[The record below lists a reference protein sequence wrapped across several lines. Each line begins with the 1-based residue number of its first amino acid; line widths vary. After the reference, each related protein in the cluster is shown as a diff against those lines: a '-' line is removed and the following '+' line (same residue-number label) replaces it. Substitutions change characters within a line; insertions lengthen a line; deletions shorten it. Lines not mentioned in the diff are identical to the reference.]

1 MGSAVLLRSKATS
14 RQRKSSSPIRSAS
27 STSTSAKCSPPRE
40 SSTSSWRSTELR
52 SSPSSNLPK
61 KPIVSPHRPSWS
73 PWSKAVPYKI
83 HTVLTDNGIQFR
95 LPPRQAN
102 GPNARC
108 MTHMFAL
115 RCREHGI
122 EHRFTKINHPWTNG
136 QVERMNRTIKDATVK
151 RYHYDDH
158 DQLRRHLA
166 DFLAAYNFARRLKT
180 LKGLT
185 PYEFVSKCWTSE
197 PDRFTL
203 NPLHQMP
210 GPKVWTLSRARRLS
224 ICARQITN
232 ASAHGP

>member
-14 RQRKSSSPIRSAS
+14 RQRKSSSLIRSAS
-27 STSTSAKCSPPRE
+27 PPSTSPKCRPPRE

-61 KPIVSPHRPSWS
+61 KPIVLPHRPSWS
-73 PWSKAVPYKI
+73 PWSKPFPTKSIRCSPIGHPVPFATATSKCAER
-83 HTVLTDNGIQFR
+83 D
-95 LPPRQAN
+95 
-102 GPNARC
+102 

-158 DQLRRHLA
+158 DQLRHHLA
-166 DFLAAYNFARRLKT
+166 DFVAAYNFARRLKT

-185 PYEFVSKCWTSE
+185 PFEFVSKCWSSE

-210 GPKVWTLSRARRLS
+210 GPKVWTLRR
-224 ICARQITN
+224 
-232 ASAHGP
+232 